1 MSTAGEPVL
10 RCFIHLRGNMENS
23 AETLTHPRSLATK
36 APAPATM
43 GPGDK
48 PAGQC
53 CDHGA
58 GATVLSP

>member
-1 MSTAGEPVL
+1 
-10 RCFIHLRGNMENS
+10 MES
-23 AETLTHPRSLATK
+23 SPETLTHPRSLATK

-53 CDHGA
+53 CDHGV